1 MENCRNLL
9 QSRKYSLLAQPRPKA
24 VSICP
29 PKAWSWYDP
38 KVLETITTYLLG
50 KETSGVS
57 EPVFTK
63 SVSIKELEAGQIL
76 RSDIE
81 TAAGALLLSAGQR
94 LSLANINRL
103 RNYAKMT
110 GIKEPIQVEITI
122 SQN

>member
-1 MENCRNLL
+1 MF
-9 QSRKYSLLAQPRPKA
+9 
-24 VSICP
+24 
-29 PKAWSWYDP
+29 
-38 KVLETITTYLLG
+38 ETITTYLLG

>member
-1 MENCRNLL
+1 M
-9 QSRKYSLLAQPRPKA
+9 
-24 VSICP
+24 
-29 PKAWSWYDP
+29 
-38 KVLETITTYLLG
+38 LETTTTYLLG

-81 TAAGALLLSAGQR
+81 TATGALLLRPAKDF
-94 LSLANINRL
+94 LANINRL

-122 SQN
+122 SQNQSPYL

>member
-1 MENCRNLL
+1 MLTDAEYYLAESAEELL
-9 QSRKYSLLAQPRPKA
+9 DVFDEVPSHLVKAKVETELAA
-24 VSICP
+24 V
-29 PKAWSWYDP
+29 
-38 KVLETITTYLLG
+38 
-50 KETSGVS
+50 
-57 EPVFTK
+57 F
-63 SVSIKELEAGQIL
+63 
-76 RSDIE
+76 

>member
-1 MENCRNLL
+1 M
-9 QSRKYSLLAQPRPKA
+9 
-24 VSICP
+24 
-29 PKAWSWYDP
+29 
-38 KVLETITTYLLG
+38 LETITTYLLG
-50 KETSGVS
+50 NETSGVS

-81 TAAGALLLSAGQR
+81 TAAGVLLLSAGQR

-110 GIKEPIQVEITI
+110 GIKEPIQVETTI